1 MVGASTGTR
10 FLQKVNMLIANL
22 GVHYHGHADVK
33 AKQTPVVSAWL
44 KEDCKKID
52 DPRAFED
59 FVYGLRTWL
68 PKSTMNLPT
77 G

>member
-1 MVGASTGTR
+1 MVGASTGTK
-10 FLQKVNMLIANL
+10 FLQKVNLTIANL

-33 AKQTPVVSAWL
+33 AKQTLMVSAWL
-44 KEDCKKID
+44 KEHCKKTD
-52 DPRAFED
+52 QPRAFED
-59 FVYGLRTWL
+59 FVYGLQAWL